1 MEAFKKILYLVPIAL
16 VFLFLIPILFG
27 DMGENNWYSEN
38 QMSYILLFCGF
49 ILFSGIGYYINRSKS
64 FGKKMLKWHIWT
76 TYFGIILILIG
87 IAAHYYFDAQIFEKG
102 LDIAHFKESKIKF
115 LALIF
120 FAAAL
125 LVIGFCAYLINM
137 LISNYTQGENDS

>member
-1 MEAFKKILYLVPIAL
+1 MEAFKKILYLIPIAL
-16 VFLFLIPILFG
+16 AFLFLTPVLFG
-27 DMGENNWYSEN
+27 DIGEGNWYAEN
-38 QMSYILLFCGF
+38 QMKLVLLFCGF

-64 FGKKMLKWHIWT
+64 FGEKMLKWHIWT
-76 TYFGIILILIG
+76 TYLGIILILVG
-87 IAAHYYFDAQIFEKG
+87 ISGHYYFDAEVFQNN
-102 LDIAHFKESKIKF
+102 LDVSHFKEGKIKF

-137 LISNYTQGENDS
+137 LISNYTTGENDS